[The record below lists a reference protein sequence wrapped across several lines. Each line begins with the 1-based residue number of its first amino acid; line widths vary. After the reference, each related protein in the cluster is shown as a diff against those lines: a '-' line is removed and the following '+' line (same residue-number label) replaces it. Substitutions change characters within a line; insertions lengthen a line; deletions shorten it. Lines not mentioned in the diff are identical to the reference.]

1 MVSVMV
7 DEKHKEYFRLYYF
20 QYMITGLCTILFLY
34 SEISLVPRGQ
44 NIQFSLDDP
53 SITKRYVPSELV
65 GPLGCLILSVGLSN
79 LVVLWSCMFDKD
91 QLKKNRVT
99 WLRER
104 PDGISKDFHFMHTS
118 LLCLMLIISINA
130 AVTGALKLIIGNLR
144 PDFVDRCM
152 PDLQKI
158 SDSDSSVFGLDICKQ
173 TNKWVL
179 YEGLKSTPSG
189 HSSFIVS
196 TMGFTYLW
204 QKAFTTR
211 TARSY
216 IWCPLLALVVMVSRV
231 VDHRH
236 HWYDVVSG
244 AALAFLVIYACWK
257 WTFVNVA
264 KRDILPSPVSL

>member
-1 MVSVMV
+1 MCI
-7 DEKHKEYFRLYYF
+7 R
-20 QYMITGLCTILFLY
+20 
-34 SEISLVPRGQ
+34 
-44 NIQFSLDDP
+44 
-53 SITKRYVPSELV
+53 
-65 GPLGCLILSVGLSN
+65 
-79 LVVLWSCMFDKD
+79 
-91 QLKKNRVT
+91 
-99 WLRER
+99 
-104 PDGISKDFHFMHTS
+104 
-118 LLCLMLIISINA
+118 
-130 AVTGALKLIIGNLR
+130 
-144 PDFVDRCM
+144 DRCM

-204 QKAFTTR
+204 QKEFTTR
-211 TARSY
+211 TTRSY

-236 HWYDVVSG
+236 HWYDIVSG
-244 AALAFLVIYACWK
+244 AALAFIVIYACWK